1 MGRRL
6 GMGRGDWGTPLLA
19 GAFLYFVAF
28 VAWQVL
34 GRSDADAVT
43 VVADA
48 GFLPMS
54 LVAAVLAWR
63 VVLTRSIDRRTR
75 RAWAFLGAAF
85 ALNLLGD
92 VIWFLYEV
100 VWGRSPFPS
109 PADAPYL
116 LFYLVLLAG
125 LLTFP
130 VAPRSRHERRTL
142 ALDIGTVLVAAS
154 MAIWYL
160 VLGPTAVAEG
170 SKPLTTMLSVAYPVG
185 DLVLLFGIAAV
196 LTRGSLAE
204 SRHALTLLLVGVG
217 GYVVSDV
224 AFGSLSLHDGYR
236 SGDWPD
242 TIAML
247 ATLLVAASAWEQRRE
262 ALAARVETPQRPV
275 EGRVSLLP
283 SLAIAAVWGMV
294 LYAARDEPLFPLLGL
309 LVGGLLV
316 TLVVLARQ
324 LLAVREHAELMEL
337 YQDLAG
343 TDVLTGLANRRR
355 FVEEAGERLEV
366 THRGGVLSSL
376 LMIDV
381 DHFKQVNDGLGH
393 AAGDVVL
400 KIVAQRLRGALRD
413 GEDLIGRF
421 GGDEFV
427 VLMAGSSSLEA
438 EIVAGRLRTALARV
452 REPTPLSISVGV
464 ATVATDQ
471 LDELLRCADAAL
483 YQAKEAGRDRTR
495 VYAG

>member
-1 MGRRL
+1 M
-6 GMGRGDWGTPLLA
+6 LLV

-28 VAWQVL
+28 VLWQVL
-34 GRSDADAVT
+34 GRSDAAAVT

-63 VVLTRSIDRRTR
+63 VALTRSIDRRTR
-75 RAWAFLGAAF
+75 RAWAFLGGAF
-85 ALNLLGD
+85 VLNLLGD
-92 VIWFLYEV
+92 SLWFLYEV

-185 DLVLLFGIAAV
+185 DLVLLFGIAMV
-196 LTRGSLAE
+196 LTRGSLAK
-204 SRHALTLLLVGVG
+204 SRHALTLLLVGIG

-224 AFGSLSLHDGYR
+224 AFGSLSLHDAYR

-247 ATLLVAASAWEQRRE
+247 ATLLVAASAWEQRRA
-262 ALAARVETPQRPV
+262 ALAGGAEAPQRPV

-283 SLAIAAVWGMV
+283 WLAIAAVWGMV
-294 LYAARDEPLFPLLGL
+294 LYAARAEPLFPLVGL

-316 TLVVLARQ
+316 TIVV
-324 LLAVREHAELMEL
+324 
-337 YQDLAG
+337 
-343 TDVLTGLANRRR
+343 LANRRR
-355 FVEEAGERLEV
+355 FVEDAGERLEAA
-366 THRGGVLSSL
+366 HGGGVPSSL

-427 VLMAGSSSLEA
+427 VLIADSTAAEA

-464 ATVATDQ
+464 ATIDTDE

-483 YQAKEAGRDRTR
+483 YQAKEAGRDCAR